1 MQPRIE
7 NGLGAVHLS
16 RPIISTGSAT
26 NVTRSRTTD
35 PGEARAWLASRY
47 TDHELYH
54 RSRSSGFDF
63 VHIFAPIKEGSA
75 NFLRY
80 GGEVEIQP
88 GPFPDFYMLEMP
100 VSGGVRLSLEGE
112 DDCESS
118 ATHALFLPPNR
129 ALGSLWRP
137 GTMQFMLKLKASEVV
152 RRWQALVQDPGA
164 SLPAVPPQIEFQ
176 NTEGWRVQQSMLLLK
191 AEFERGLKQGRSTL
205 HVSPLSAAVIDSVL
219 AYIRA
224 CHGARAE
231 PERRTAM
238 PAALHK
244 CLMYFAAHYRDDIRM
259 TDLVALTGV
268 SERSLFNQFT
278 EFLNTTPMRQLE
290 QKRLAAARAQL
301 LNAAPS
307 VADAAFRAGFRHM
320 GRFSKRYFETYG
332 EKPSATMRQRPGAE
346 GRAGAADTAGIC

>member
-16 RPIISTGSAT
+16 RPITSTGSAT

-259 TDLVALTGV
+259 TDLVALTGQRAQPV
-268 SERSLFNQFT
+268 QSVHGISQHH
-278 EFLNTTPMRQLE
+278 PD
-290 QKRLAAARAQL
+290 AAARTEAARGRPRAIAERRPLGRGCRVPGRVSPYGAVFEAL
-301 LNAAPS
+301 LRNLRRKALGDDAP
-307 VADAAFRAGFRHM
+307 AT
-320 GRFSKRYFETYG
+320 GRRG
-332 EKPSATMRQRPGAE
+332 
-346 GRAGAADTAGIC
+346 